1 MELDYKQYKKLQRY
15 TTIIGWLKI
24 AVLIVFVG
32 MLMLK
37 ICIE

>member
-24 AVLIVFVG
+24 VLLVVFTG
-32 MLMLK
+32 MLIIQVCVK
-37 ICIE
+37 